1 MGMTAPRLFAL
12 LCAFAALAGCKST
25 PVADLALNPEL
36 YAYTDYVCKAPGDRT
51 VFVAPVTD
59 ARTDVSVADEVNVG
73 GFPVSYDVDGRWH
86 RPVVEMVDEIL
97 RHEIEESEIFDEVVA
112 SPAKA
117 QILVVPTLVSFRT
130 GAVEEMS
137 GGRAVAEVSMRIE
150 VHGPADANGNRKL
163 MFEQAFVDR
172 KVTEAS
178 FRTASRYVLAGV
190 SLRAVVLRMLQT
202 IDSKNVAR
210 EGMPMPVQ
218 TGTPA
223 EASLRR

>member
-36 YAYTDYVCKAPGDRT
+36 YAYTEYACKTPGDRT

-59 ARTDVSVADEVNVG
+59 GRTDVTAADAANVG

-97 RHEIEESEIFDEVVA
+97 RNEIEASEIFDEVVP

-130 GAVEEMS
+130 GAIEEMS

-150 VHGPADANGNRKL
+150 VHGPADQDGNRKL

-202 IDSKNVAR
+202 LDSKNVAR
-210 EGMPMPVQ
+210 EGMPMPAQ
-218 TGTPA
+218 TGSPA

>member
-1 MGMTAPRLFAL
+1 
-12 LCAFAALAGCKST
+12 
-25 PVADLALNPEL
+25 
-36 YAYTDYVCKAPGDRT
+36 
-51 VFVAPVTD
+51 
-59 ARTDVSVADEVNVG
+59 
-73 GFPVSYDVDGRWH
+73 
-86 RPVVEMVDEIL
+86 
-97 RHEIEESEIFDEVVA
+97 
-112 SPAKA
+112 
-117 QILVVPTLVSFRT
+117 
-130 GAVEEMS
+130 
-137 GGRAVAEVSMRIE
+137 MRIE

-190 SLRAVVLRMLQT
+190 SLRAVMLRMLQT

-210 EGMPMPVQ
+210 EGMPMPVE